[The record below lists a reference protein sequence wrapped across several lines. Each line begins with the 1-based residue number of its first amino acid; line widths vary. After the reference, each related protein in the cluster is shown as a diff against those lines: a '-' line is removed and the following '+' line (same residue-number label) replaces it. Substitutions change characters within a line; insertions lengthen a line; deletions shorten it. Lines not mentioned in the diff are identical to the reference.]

1 MLGASGSIEQRALFG
16 ERSTFWCNLL
26 MQKTIKKPSPPLRS
40 TYRKLEDVV
49 GCKWSVS
56 VLQAVGAGIA
66 RPGALERHIDGI
78 STKVLSER
86 LRKLTQYELLSK
98 QIFAE
103 SPPRTE
109 YRLTE
114 KGRKLVDIIC
124 RIRTL
129 DEEFQV
135 AEQTPSVNRSRTHE

>member
-1 MLGASGSIEQRALFG
+1 
-16 ERSTFWCNLL
+16 
-26 MQKTIKKPSPPLRS
+26 MQKPIKKSSPPLRS
-40 TYRKLEDVV
+40 TYKKLEDVV

-109 YRLTE
+109 YSLTE
-114 KGRKLVDIIC
+114 KGRKLVDIIDW
-124 RIRTL
+124 IRTL
-129 DEEFQV
+129 DEEPGK
-135 AEQTPSVNRSRTHE
+135 AEKGDLPDG